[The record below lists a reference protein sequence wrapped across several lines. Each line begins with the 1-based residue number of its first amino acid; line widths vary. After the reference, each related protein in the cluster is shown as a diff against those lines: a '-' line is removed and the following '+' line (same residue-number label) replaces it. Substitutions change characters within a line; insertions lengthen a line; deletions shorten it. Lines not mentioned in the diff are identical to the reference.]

1 MMILKNMLSVAL
13 VLGASAALA
22 VNFQNAGGDIA
33 SNGADGWNGTMPGPT
48 VKAQFNQNGTYT
60 ASADVEF
67 GEVAFSANC
76 TFDLTGTPLRTI
88 KAAPVWFGWYQRSTT
103 LKGGV
108 WDLQGKGAFS
118 AANDN
123 GSIYITTLT
132 LSDGCVVT
140 NATMLRVGYKQRQNT
155 LKITGASKVYTD
167 AVNVN
172 LNPTGVN
179 GLLEVSGGGELV
191 VLKGNFVDT
200 SAAQASDLIEADTT
214 NRVVVTG
221 TGSRIVCPASID
233 GNNKLGTIIGNAY
246 GRNSLEASDGGE
258 LYAPY
263 RFAVGYSAMANN
275 NTAVFKAGA
284 KYYLSDFRIGENG
297 SCGNHVEILSG
308 ANGRLAT
315 GYVGGRK
322 TASHGNSLVIDSAEL
337 LCRQIIVSP
346 MDGGY
351 SNSLYI
357 AGSDTSFTTT
367 VTDLPNYPFVSR
379 GRFNSFT
386 LDGAT
391 WNYWLNMAIDDA
403 AVSNE
408 VRFVN
413 GAQMLMGGGLF
424 SGSDADASFGN
435 RVTVSGGSLLKG
447 TFVRISRKDNA
458 LVVSN
463 AAVRA
468 EKDGAGYIE
477 IGSKLPNVDKA
488 NIADNALVLQGSAPK
503 VSADKEIRFMNGSVF
518 RIELPASGYGADH
531 VPVVASEVSIDD
543 TSRIEVLGVADV
555 LSAWDGEPAVW
566 TIVSAPGGIT
576 IPADVLAAAN
586 AQLSADSEGQ
596 LRLSVTDGGTRLVLK
611 IGRRGLV
618 LYLH

>member
-1 MMILKNMLSVAL
+1 MKMSIKKSLSVAL
-13 VLGASAALA
+13 ALGTSVAFA
-22 VNFQNAGGDIA
+22 VNFPKAGGDIA

-76 TFDLTGTPLRTI
+76 TFDLTGTQLRTI
-88 KAAPVWFGWYQRSTT
+88 KAAPVWFGYWQRSAT
-103 LKGGV
+103 LKGGI
-108 WDLQGKGAFS
+108 WNLQGKGAFS
-118 AANDN
+118 AANES
-123 GSIYITTLT
+123 GTYITTLT
-132 LSDGCVVT
+132 LSDGCIVT
-140 NATMLRVGYKQRQNT
+140 NAMMLRVGYKTRQNT
-155 LKITGASKVYTD
+155 MKITGASKVYTD

-172 LNPTGVN
+172 LNPAGVN
-179 GLLEVSGGGELV
+179 GVLEVSGGGELV

-200 SAAQASDLIEADTT
+200 SGAQASDLVEADTT

-221 TGSRIVCPASID
+221 VGSRIVCPASID
-233 GNNKLGTIIGNAY
+233 GSNKLGTIIGNAY
-246 GRNSLEASDGGE
+246 GRNSLEASEGGE

-275 NTAVFKAGA
+275 NTAVFKTGA
-284 KYYLSDFRIGENG
+284 KYYLSDFQIGENG

-322 TASHGNSLVIDSAEL
+322 AASHGNSLVIDDAEMV
-337 LCRQIIVSP
+337 CRQLIVSP
-346 MDGGY
+346 SDGCYG
-351 SNSLYI
+351 NSLYI
-357 AGSDTSFTTT
+357 AGSETSFTTT

-379 GRFNSFT
+379 GKFNTFT

-391 WNYWLNMAIDDA
+391 WNYWLNMAIDEA

-435 RVTVSGGSLLKG
+435 RVTVGGGSLLKG
-447 TFVRISRKDNA
+447 SFIRISRKDNA
-458 LVVSN
+458 LIVSN
-463 AAVRA
+463 ATVRA

-477 IGSKLPNVDKA
+477 IGSKLPNVDVV
-488 NIADNALVLQGSAPK
+488 NIADNALVLQGSAPR
-503 VSADKEIRFMNGSVF
+503 VNADKEIKFMNGSVF
-518 RIELPASGYGADH
+518 RIELPASGYGADN
-531 VPVVASEVSIDD
+531 VPVAAHTVSVDGA
-543 TSRIEVLGVADV
+543 SRIEVTGVAGV
-555 LSAWDGEPAVW
+555 LSDWDGEQAVW
-566 TIVSAPGGIT
+566 TIASAPGGIT
-576 IPADVLAAAN
+576 IPADVLTTVN
-586 AQLSADSEGQ
+586 AQLSAESEGRM
-596 LRLSVTDGGTRLVLK
+596 RLSVTDGGRKLVLK
-611 IGRRGLV
+611 IGHRGL
-618 LYLH
+618 LLLFR